1 MSGEIFSCQLAGGG
15 IVDAKDAA
23 GHPPVYRRACFPPR
37 LVEMSTMPRL
47 KAWLN
52 FEIINP

>member
-47 KAWLN
+47 KSMAQL
-52 FEIINP
+52 